1 MYSINQIFLLY
12 VAEFVDKRDNSLAF
26 AAFGAAIHNSF
37 PLAVVNVTPE
47 GLPMEF
53 LLCFHG
59 NQSFWLSKELNI

>member
-1 MYSINQIFLLY
+1 MTIHIKTSLCTILLY
-12 VAEFVDKRDNSLAF
+12 FVEFVDKRDNSLAF

-59 NQSFWLSKELNI
+59 KETS